1 MNGSTIDWDGIATVL
16 LDMDGTLLDLHFDS
30 HLWKRHLPWRYAQQH
45 GIDLASASARLV
57 PLLAAQ
63 EGTLNWYCLDYWT
76 RELNLDIATLEQEVG
91 HLIAVRPHAIEL
103 LEFLRRRRQP
113 VVLTTNAH
121 RRSMEHKL
129 VRTGIAGY
137 FDHIVSAHDYGVP
150 KEQRAFWAR
159 LERHVRYEP
168 RHTLLID
175 DNPAVLLAARAHG
188 IVHLRGVAQPDS
200 HGSRRTHDDF
210 QVIDSFLDLL
220 PVQNAQT
227 QP

>member
-1 MNGSTIDWDGIATVL
+1 MIDWDNIVTVL

-30 HLWKRHLPWRYAQQH
+30 HLWKQHLPRRYAQRH
-45 GIDLASASARLV
+45 GIDVASASARLV

-76 RELNLDIATLEQEVG
+76 RELDLDIATLEREVG

-103 LEFLRRRRQP
+103 LEFLRRRSRRI
-113 VVLTTNAH
+113 VLTTNAH
-121 RRSMEHKL
+121 PRSMDYKL

-137 FDHIVSAHDYGVP
+137 FDNIVSSHDYGVP
-150 KEQRAFWAR
+150 KEERAFWAR
-159 LERHVRYEP
+159 LQRHIDYEP
-168 RHTLLID
+168 RRTLLID
-175 DNPAVLLAARAHG
+175 DNPTVLLAAREHG
-188 IVHLRGVAQPDS
+188 IAHLRAVALPDS
-200 HGSRRTHDDF
+200 RGPRRVHTDF

-220 PVQNAQT
+220 PAQDPQL